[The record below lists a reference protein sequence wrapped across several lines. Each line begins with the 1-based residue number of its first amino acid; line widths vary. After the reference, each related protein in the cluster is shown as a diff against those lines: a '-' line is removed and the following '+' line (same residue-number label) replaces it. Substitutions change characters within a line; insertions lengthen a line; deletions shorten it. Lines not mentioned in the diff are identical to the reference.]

1 MFIARVTQFSTRN
14 QRCTPNTIL
23 HGHHNFILGFPLP
36 NMTVVGLKTC
46 KQAEAL
52 FPPVPE

>member
-23 HGHHNFILGFPLP
+23 HGHHNCILGFALP

>member
-1 MFIARVTQFSTRN
+1 MFIAHITQFFDKN

-23 HGHHNFILGFPLP
+23 QGHHNYTLGLALP